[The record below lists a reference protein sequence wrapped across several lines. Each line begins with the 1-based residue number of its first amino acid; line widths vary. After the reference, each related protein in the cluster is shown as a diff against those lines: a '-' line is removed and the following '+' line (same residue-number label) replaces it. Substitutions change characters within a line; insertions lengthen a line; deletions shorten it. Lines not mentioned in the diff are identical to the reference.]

1 VYFAIPVHQEDS
13 YFNTTGLY
21 LLIVMVTAFAT
32 AYTSLNELRLP
43 GATSLAIVGV
53 EIVALATTGHS
64 L

>member
-1 VYFAIPVHQEDS
+1 
-13 YFNTTGLY
+13 
-21 LLIVMVTAFAT
+21 MVTAFAT

-53 EIVALATTGHS
+53 EIVVLATTGHS